1 MAMTPPS
8 EPGFTSIPNLLSLS
22 RLLATPPLCAA
33 IALEAWGLALVL
45 WAWVSITD
53 WLDGALA
60 RAWGQTSA
68 LGRVLDPL
76 ADKVAVLGTLVC
88 LIPAGMAG
96 GYLAP
101 WMVAVLVAREFVVTG
116 LRGEMERLGRP
127 FGADA
132 FGKVKMVAQVVA
144 IWMALVLEWLGKDH
158 RREWMDLALAASV
171 WIMLAA
177 ALASGM
183 NYGWQ
188 AYGKRGR
195 TQT

>member
-1 MAMTPPS
+1 MTTPS
-8 EPGFTSIPNLLSLS
+8 EPGLASIPNLLSLS

-33 IALEAWGLALVL
+33 IAMGAWGPALAL
-45 WAWVSITD
+45 WAWVSVTD

-60 RAWGQTSA
+60 RAWKQTSA

-88 LIPAGMAG
+88 LIPAGMAA

-101 WMVAVLVAREFVVTG
+101 WMVAVLIGREFIVTG
-116 LRGEMERLGRP
+116 LRGEMERHGKP
-127 FGADA
+127 FGADS

-144 IWMALVLEWLGKDH
+144 IWIALTLEWLGMEH
-158 RREWMDLALAASV
+158 RNGWMDLALVASV

-177 ALASGM
+177 ALVSGV

-188 AYGKRGR
+188 ALGKRGGNAP
-195 TQT
+195 

>member
-1 MAMTPPS
+1 MGTTS
-8 EPGFTSIPNLLSLS
+8 EPGIACIPNLLSLS

-33 IALEAWGLALVL
+33 IALGAWGPALGL

-60 RAWGQTSA
+60 RAWNQTSA

-88 LIPAGMAG
+88 LIPAGIAG

-101 WMVAVLVAREFVVTG
+101 WMVALLIGREFIVTG
-116 LRGEMERLGRP
+116 LRSEMERLGKP

-144 IWMALVLEWLGKDH
+144 IWMALVLEWLGKDDRH
-158 RREWMDLALAASV
+158 GWMDLALAASV

-177 ALASGM
+177 ALVSGIH
-183 NYGWQ
+183 YGWQ

-195 TQT
+195 TAP